1 MYLQTPIS
9 EESSVFAIIAQPGKK
24 VKLMCGITGVI
35 DSSNRSSTAM
45 IVPMTAALRHRGPDD
60 EGYLL
65 VDSRTRR
72 LIQCGGPDSMTE
84 LALVPRAKQGGQ
96 KFDLALGHRR
106 LLILDLSAAG
116 HCPMSSADGQAW
128 ITYNGEVYN
137 YVELGS
143 ELEALGYRFRS
154 GSDTEVVVN
163 AYVEWGPD
171 CLRRFNGM
179 WAFAIWDL
187 RKRRLFCAR
196 DRFGIKPFHYYWD
209 GQLFA
214 FASEIKALLAHPDIP
229 RRPNDAIIYDYL
241 ALGSLD
247 HTNETFF
254 EGIKRLPPSHCLL
267 FDLDRNRLRIQRWW
281 DVEVNPALD
290 DDCLTDD
297 RQLAQFRD
305 LLTDAVR
312 LRLRSDV
319 PIGTCLSGG
328 LDSSSIVCL
337 ANRLMLEE
345 GALPRE
351 LVGERQKTFSA
362 CFDDP
367 AIDERPYIQQ
377 VIEHTGAESNQVFPR
392 GGEDGLW
399 HDLKRLAWHQ
409 EEPFGSTS
417 VYSQWNIMRLA
428 KQRGVTVLLD
438 GQGGDELLAGYHHYL
453 GPFLAQTVRAQGPW
467 TTLQT
472 VQAVSAATGQ
482 STALLLG
489 LGLYNS
495 LPRVTQRV
503 ILNLGNARF
512 RTNPTVSESML
523 QPSFRRQFAKRRLVH
538 GKHLGYHN
546 LAERLYQDVFV
557 HSLPALLRYE
567 DRNSMAFSLEARVP
581 FLDYRLV
588 EFCFSL
594 PVTQR
599 IRDGWTKWVLRQAM
613 DGILPE
619 QVRWRRSKLGFA
631 TPEQRWLQ
639 EGAGWIRRLFNQAEV
654 LSEPYPHRQATQ
666 RLRNWPGNG
675 LVNIPGLWRM
685 VNLEVWLRAF

>member
-1 MYLQTPIS
+1 VCGVVGIVALDK
-9 EESSVFAIIAQPGKK
+9 SVSAD
-24 VKLMCGITGVI
+24 VI
-35 DSSNRSSTAM
+35 FR
-45 IVPMTAALRHRGPDD
+45 MTDTLRHRGPDD

-65 VDSRTRR
+65 ANTSDSRFVA
-72 LIQCGGPDSMTE
+72 CAGPDTLGE
-84 LALVPRAKQGGQ
+84 LQLPLLARHEADAC
-96 KFDLALGHRR
+96 DLALGHRR
-106 LLILDLSAAG
+106 LSILDLSAAG
-116 HCPMSSADGQAW
+116 HQPMSNADGSLW
-128 ITYNGEVYN
+128 IIYNGEVYN
-137 YVELGS
+137 YLELRD
-143 ELEALGYRFRS
+143 ELKGEGYSFCT
-154 GSDTEVVVN
+154 GTDTEVVLA
-163 AYVEWGPD
+163 AYTEWGPH

-209 GQLFA
+209 GRLFA

-229 RRPNDAIIYDYL
+229 RRPNGAVIYDYL

-247 HTNETFF
+247 HTDETFF
-254 EGIKRLPPSHCLL
+254 EGIRRLLPSHYLL
-267 FDLDRNRLRIQRWW
+267 IDLEQGHLEIQRWW
-281 DVEVNPALD
+281 DIQVNPSLD
-290 DDCLTDD
+290 GHSPVND
-297 RQLAQFRD
+297 RDLVAQFRE

-328 LDSSSIVCL
+328 LDSSSIVSL

-345 GALPRE
+345 GAVRRE

-367 AIDERPYIQQ
+367 AVDERPYIRQ
-377 VIEHTGAESNQVFPR
+377 VIEYTGAESNQVLPQ
-392 GGEDGLW
+392 GAGGLW
-399 HDLKRLAWHQ
+399 DDLEQLVWRQ
-409 EEPFGSTS
+409 EEPFGSTGI
-417 VYSQWNIMRLA
+417 YSQWNVMRLA
-428 KQRGVTVLLD
+428 KQHRVTVLLD

-453 GPFLAQTVRAQGPW
+453 GPFVAQTVRAQGPW
-467 TTLQT
+467 TALQT
-472 VQAVSAATGQ
+472 VQAVSAGTGQ
-482 STALLLG
+482 SKALLLG

-495 LPRVTQRV
+495 LPRVAQRA
-503 ILNLGNARF
+503 ILSLGNARF

-523 QPSFRRQFAKRRLVH
+523 QPSFRRQFAERRLVY
-538 GKHLGYHN
+538 GKHLGYYN

-654 LSEPYPHRQATQ
+654 LSEPYLHRQATQ